1 MDIKITDAEFLL
13 INEALI
19 VQATRA
25 RYRARMLAS
34 RTYGPYHPNQDLA
47 DAQAEAAATLDK
59 LRVKLEEQI

>member
-1 MDIKITDAEFLL
+1 MNIKITSDEFLL

-19 VQATRA
+19 GQAMSARHRA
-25 RYRARMLAS
+25 KMLAA

-47 DAQAEAAATLDK
+47 DAHSVTAATLDK